1 MTDTQQP
8 ADAPQP
14 SETPQDQAPPPA
26 PTPPPPSEPAPES
39 RSAPVVSDDEKRR
52 AEEEA
57 NQQVD
62 AAIAQAQANKGSQPQ
77 PMTEA
82 PQSEAPQSEANPEV
96 ATEAPSAPP
105 EAPKPVTIDHD
116 AAVAAKAAMEQAA
129 NADQKKPAIRGP
141 RVVQGGREH
150 RTGKV
155 VSIGNDDIFLEFGP
169 KELGVLPKTQLKEG
183 QEPPTVGEPFEVVIE
198 RFEPSE
204 SVYICSIPGV
214 VQKADWELLEVGQI
228 VEARCTGTNK
238 GGLDMEVAKHRA
250 FMPASHVDSHRI
262 EDLSPFVGEKMP
274 CKVIKIER
282 SGRGNILLSRREI
295 LKEERAERAK
305 ELKNSLQE
313 GQEVEGVVRKL
324 MPFGAFIDM
333 GGIDGLLH
341 VSDISHER
349 VNKVEDVL
357 KEGQQLKVK
366 ILKLDWDENR
376 HKLGLKQLEPD
387 PWDEKLTEVT
397 EGEVVTGR
405 ITKLTEFG
413 CFVEVAEGIE
423 GLVHIS
429 ELAWKRVEKTS
440 DVVQPNN
447 TVKVKVLT
455 VDKDKRKISLSIKQA
470 QDRPE
475 QKGGGQRG
483 RGRGKRGQQEKD
495 TRTPEE
501 ILKETPQ
508 LRRLREQSKKKVE
521 KNKDSGGGLAG
532 LDYLGGGLGDLKL

>member
-1 MTDTQQP
+1 MNDQHT
-8 ADAPQP
+8 P
-14 SETPQDQAPPPA
+14 SETPSSNTPPA
-26 PTPPPPSEPAPES
+26 PPETPPASEKKE
-39 RSAPVVSDDEKRR
+39 PVVSDADKQA
-52 AEEEA
+52 AEQEA
-57 NQQVD
+57 NAQVD
-62 AAIAQAQANKGSQPQ
+62 AAIADAQANKGAQVQ
-77 PMTEA
+77 PMTGGEKPA
-82 PQSEAPQSEANPEV
+82 DAQSP
-96 ATEAPSAPP
+96 PSADTTPAP
-105 EAPKPVTIDHD
+105 EPVKIDHD
-116 AAVAAKAAMEQAA
+116 AAEAAKAAMEQAA
-129 NADQKKPAIRGP
+129 AASPDDKKPAIRGP

-150 RTGKV
+150 RSGKV
-155 VSIGNDDIFLEFGP
+155 VSIGNDDIFLEVGP
-169 KELGVLPKTQLKEG
+169 KELGVFPKTQLKEG
-183 QEPPTVGEPFEVVIE
+183 QEPPKVGEPLEVVIE

-214 VQKADWELLEVGQI
+214 VQKADWELLEVGQV

-250 FMPASHVDSHRI
+250 FMPASHIDTQRI
-262 EDLSPFVGEKMP
+262 EDFSHLVGEKMA

-313 GQEVEGVVRKL
+313 GTEVEGVVRKL
-324 MPFGAFIDM
+324 MPFGAFVDI

-357 KEGQQLKVK
+357 KEGQKLKVK
-366 ILKLDWDENR
+366 ILKLDWEGNR
-376 HKLGLKQLEPD
+376 HALGLKQLEPD
-387 PWDEKLTEVT
+387 PWDEKRSEVV
-397 EGEVVTGR
+397 EGEIVTGR
-405 ITKLTEFG
+405 ITKLLEFG

-447 TVKVKVLT
+447 TVKVKVLS

-470 QDRPE
+470 EDRPE
-475 QKGGGQRG
+475 QKGGGRGGPGGGRG
-483 RGRGKRGQQEKD
+483 RGRRGEQEKD

-508 LRRLREQSKKKVE
+508 LRRLREEGKKKQD

>member
-1 MTDTQQP
+1 MNDQH
-8 ADAPQP
+8 QP
-14 SETPQDQAPPPA
+14 SESPQTDTPQEAQGQQPQTPAGAPHPA
-26 PTPPPPSEPAPES
+26 DTQKKEGEDRP
-39 RSAPVVSDDEKRR
+39 APVVSQADEQAARD
-52 AEEEA
+52 EA
-57 NQQVD
+57 NAQVD
-62 AAIAQAQANKGSQPQ
+62 AAIAEAQANKGAQAQ
-77 PMTEA
+77 PMTGASGTDA
-82 PQSEAPQSEANPEV
+82 PSA
-96 ATEAPSAPP
+96 APSAPSP
-105 EAPKPVTIDHD
+105 TVIDHD
-116 AAVAAKAAMEQAA
+116 AAVAAKAAMELAA
-129 NADQKKPAIRGP
+129 GGDDAKKPAIRGP

-150 RTGKV
+150 RTGTV

-183 QEPPTVGEPFEVVIE
+183 QDPPKVGEPFEVVIE

-204 SVYICSIPGV
+204 SIYVCSLPGA
-214 VQKADWELLEVGQI
+214 VQKAEWELLEVGQI

-250 FMPASHVDSHRI
+250 FMPASHVDTNRI
-262 EDLSPFVGEKMP
+262 EDLSPFVGEKMA

-295 LKEERAERAK
+295 IKEERAQRAK
-305 ELKNSLQE
+305 ELKDALQE
-313 GQEVEGVVRKL
+313 GQEVEGVVRKI
-324 MPFGAFIDM
+324 MPFGAFVDI

-366 ILKLDWDENR
+366 ILKLDWENKR
-376 HKLGLKQLEPD
+376 HALGLKQLEPD
-387 PWDEKLTEVT
+387 PWDEKLSEVT

-405 ITKLTEFG
+405 ITKLLEFG
-413 CFVEVAEGIE
+413 CFVELAEGIE

-440 DVVQPNN
+440 DVVQHNN
-447 TVKVKVLT
+447 TVKVKVLS

-475 QKGGGQRG
+475 GQGGGRGKGGPGGGRG
-483 RGRGKRGQQEKD
+483 RGRRGEDEKD
-495 TRTPEE
+495 TRTPDE

-508 LRRLREQSKKKVE
+508 LRRLREQAKKK
-521 KNKDSGGGLAG
+521 KDKQDSGGGLAG